1 MEPARSIPSDRY
13 SCLPTPLPEPRIPEM
28 GHGSA
33 GLGPPTQQIVCVQSN
48 AKKVGGNKSEL
59 SGSHS
64 DDAEN
69 DTINA
74 CDNPTLPQPL
84 SEENGRKDGQNA
96 GEIIKPNHGLFP
108 GTP

>member
-1 MEPARSIPSDRY
+1 MTEIGD
-13 SCLPTPLPEPRIPEM
+13 
-28 GHGSA
+28 GSA
-33 GLGPPTQQIVCVQSN
+33 GLGSPIQQIVCVQPE
-48 AKKVGGNKSEL
+48 AKKIGGNKSEL

-74 CDNPTLPQPL
+74 CDNPTLPQLL
-84 SEENGRKDGQNA
+84 SEENCRKDGQKA

-108 GTP
+108 GPSYRRIISAAPEL